1 MENMTLLSTNQTSA
15 TTLVTENITIIQE
28 INETNTRQVAVISAS
43 PGVVY
48 LSYITLPIFLVV
60 GMCGNSL
67 TIAVIFS
74 KTYRASFH
82 GILITAMAFTDITY
96 MLTVPFSKPFVQ
108 EMFGVDVR
116 ALSPVGCG
124 VYYTLYKGGKIC
136 SAALVCLICL
146 ERFVLT
152 WFPLKARAIVNKLT
166 ALITV
171 TACTISIATIC
182 GILSSFAGVKNG
194 KCKSMLLTPANKQ
207 TGTIFSLIGMTLHSF
222 IPTTVLLAFT
232 PPTIFKIFYRRTARL
247 GLQSQSNKRSKD
259 SGPDEGNR
267 ACMMLLGVI
276 CSYLL
281 LVTPFCTTRNI
292 YKLKGINIK
301 EYPELWAKNIDAVAM
316 ICEEAN
322 CVINFFLYCLL
333 SRSFRTQLRSLFQKN
348 GNTSPSTGTIRLSEK
363 CV

>member
-1 MENMTLLSTNQTSA
+1 MTLLLTNQTSA

-152 WFPLKARAIVNKLT
+152 WFPLKARAIVNKRT

-171 TACTISIATIC
+171 SVCTISIATIC
-182 GILSSFAGVKNG
+182 GILSSFAGVKSG

-247 GLQSQSNKRSKD
+247 GLQSQSNKRSKE
-259 SGPDEGNR
+259 SGPDDGNR

-292 YKLKGINIK
+292 YKLKGIDIK
-301 EYPELWAKNIDAVAM
+301 YYPKLWAKNMDAVAM

-333 SRSFRTQLRSLFQKN
+333 SRSFRTQLKALFHKN